1 MRTQACREKIHKTA
15 ELCNLSP
22 ETVAEIDRVAGF
34 VKENPTLSH
43 LTTDAV
49 KPLMAISDPEKQQE
63 VISLVEKSLNR
74 RTPTGGV
81 IKRRLTKPEVLKT
94 IEKVLPSEKPE
105 PESCDVSPTLSGVK
119 PAVPPTSPQFPVEKL
134 TVPEVE
140 YEPHKVAP
148 VTSPTNPI
156 AQKKSARE
164 FYAAELFNAWGKSLE
179 TFLITIRGDQP
190 NLSQEMTLYNGVIAL
205 AESKKKR

>member
-1 MRTQACREKIHKTA
+1 MREQACRERIHKTA

-34 VKENPTLSH
+34 VKENPSLTH

-94 IEKVLPSEKPE
+94 IEKVLPSENPKTETCVIFPA
-105 PESCDVSPTLSGVK
+105 PTL
-119 PAVPPTSPQFPVEKL
+119 PAPDI
-134 TVPEVE
+134 E
-140 YEPHKVAP
+140 YEPHVVAP
-148 VTSPTNPI
+148 VTSPIPLKQKVS
-156 AQKKSARE
+156 AQE
-164 FYAAELFNAWGKSLE
+164 FYAAELFKTWGRSLD
-179 TFLITIRGDQP
+179 TFLITIRSDQP
-190 NLSQEMTLYNGVIAL
+190 GLSEGRILYDGVLAL
-205 AESKKKR
+205 AEAKKKR

>member
-1 MRTQACREKIHKTA
+1 MREQACREKIHKTA

-49 KPLMAISDPEKQQE
+49 KPLMAISDPDKQQE

-119 PAVPPTSPQFPVEKL
+119 P
-134 TVPEVE
+134 EVE
-140 YEPHKVAP
+140 YESHEVAP
-148 VTSPTNPI
+148 ITSPTNPI

>member
-1 MRTQACREKIHKTA
+1 MREQACREKIHKTA

-94 IEKVLPSEKPE
+94 IEKVLPSENPKT
-105 PESCDVSPTLSGVK
+105 ESCDVSPTLSGVK

-140 YEPHKVAP
+140 YEPHVVAP
-148 VTSPTNPI
+148 VTSPIPI
-156 AQKKSARE
+156 KQKVSAQE
-164 FYAAELFNAWGKSLE
+164 FYAAELFKTWGRSLD
-179 TFLITIRGDQP
+179 TFLITIRSDQP
-190 NLSQEMTLYNGVIAL
+190 GLSEGRILYDGVLAL
-205 AESKKKR
+205 AEAKKKR